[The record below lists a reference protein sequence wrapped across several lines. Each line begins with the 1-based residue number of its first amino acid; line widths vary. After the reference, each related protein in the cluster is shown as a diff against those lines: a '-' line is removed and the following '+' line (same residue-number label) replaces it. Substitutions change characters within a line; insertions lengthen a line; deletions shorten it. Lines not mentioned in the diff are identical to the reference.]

1 MALTISVSY
10 LSETPVDSSYQ
21 GVIQDDTVYGAGNP
35 ARADGVLYMTG
46 EKLNFDSSVD
56 YEIDIETYDPTSV
69 TNFTFSIEKDG
80 WNQYTVVFIPEYNNG
95 TTYLLYDAVYEAGVV
110 YRATQNS
117 FSGQTPPNSSYWE
130 VISEPTS
137 LAANDGTSTES
148 ANIAFEI
155 FNIIIYPFAKKLFG
169 DAAEDYAI
177 QCCGT
182 FKDVE
187 EFTAYKELGAI
198 VKALQASNT
207 RSRYASGERISR
219 YAASLTP

>member
-1 MALTISVSY
+1 MALDITVSY
-10 LSETPVDSSYQ
+10 SSETPVGDEYQ
-21 GVIQDDTVYGAGNP
+21 GVITDDTVYGTGGNP

-46 EKLNFDSSVD
+46 EKLNYDSSVD
-56 YEIDIETYDPTSV
+56 YEIDIETYDPEIV
-69 TNFTFSIEKDG
+69 TTFTFTIVKDG
-80 WNQYTVVFIPEYNNG
+80 WNQYTIVFIPEYDNG
-95 TTYLLYDAVYEAGVV
+95 ATYALYDAVYESGVV
-110 YRATQNS
+110 YRATQAG

-130 VISEPTS
+130 IISEPTS
-137 LAANDGTSTES
+137 LAANDGTATES

-169 DAAEDYAI
+169 DSAENYAI

-219 YAASLTP
+219 YAASLS